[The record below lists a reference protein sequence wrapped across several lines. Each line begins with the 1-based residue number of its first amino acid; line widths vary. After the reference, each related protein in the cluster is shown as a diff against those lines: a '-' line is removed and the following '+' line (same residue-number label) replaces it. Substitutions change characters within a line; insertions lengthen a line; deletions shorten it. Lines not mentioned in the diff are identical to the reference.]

1 MSHID
6 KKNNKDNNNID
17 KKGKKELDKTNTE
30 ISNEI
35 GLSKHSKH
43 SKKAKKVYI

>member
-6 KKNNKDNNNID
+6 KKNNQES
-17 KKGKKELDKTNTE
+17 KKIGQKTKKALNEVKVE

-35 GLSKHSKH
+35 GVSKEF
-43 SKKAKKVYI
+43 KKDRKK

>member
-6 KKNNKDNNNID
+6 KKNNKDNKNID
-17 KKGKKELDKTNTE
+17 KKTKKELDKMNVE

-35 GLSKHSKH
+35 GPSKH
-43 SKKAKKVYI
+43 SKKAKKIYI